1 MLRKYLMAGMA
12 LALVAGPALFTA
24 TAARADHRDDNDNG
38 MNERY
43 YIIRDV
49 NGSCRIRLSQRFE
62 VLGQYRSRRARS
74 VPLPSK
80 ERLASA
86 ENQYGR

>member
-62 VLGQYRSRRARS
+62 VLGQYRSRAGAERA
-74 VPLPSK
+74 
-80 ERLASA
+80 LAVKRTIG
-86 ENQYGR
+86 EC